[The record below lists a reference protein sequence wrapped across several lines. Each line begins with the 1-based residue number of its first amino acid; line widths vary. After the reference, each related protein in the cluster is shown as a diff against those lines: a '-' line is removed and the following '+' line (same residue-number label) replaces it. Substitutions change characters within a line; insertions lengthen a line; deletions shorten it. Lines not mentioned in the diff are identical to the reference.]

1 MKTLFIILSIL
12 AGAVML
18 IIAMYWLIEL
28 LENRRRIAD
37 NNQRIMD
44 NEFIKQLNQKRYI
57 STKKER
63 L

>member
-1 MKTLFIILSIL
+1 MKTLLIILAIL

-18 IIAMYWLIEL
+18 IIAMYWLIKL
-28 LENRRRIAD
+28 LDKCRRYADDTRRIY
-37 NNQRIMD
+37 D
-44 NEFIKQLNQKRYI
+44 NERYI